1 MNVFDRLQSI
11 DRRIL
16 YVLIA
21 VVITA
26 PLLIKPSRHPRVVF
40 DEVRNAYELIDRAPD
55 DQLIVMSTVWGAG
68 TLAENG
74 PQTEALMRHMFKRG
88 KKFAVISWNPVGA
101 ELSYGIGRD
110 LERELGKKYGR
121 DWVHLGYNPGPI
133 YIIIRGMGTD
143 FAGTLKKDMFGT
155 SLAELPATRGVKNHK
170 QIAAVA
176 EVTPSATVST
186 WIAYFG
192 MPYNVPIIF
201 CPTAVMAAE
210 AYPFLDSGQIAG
222 MLNGVIGAAQ
232 YETMLGMENER
243 TYAAAASWALSSAH
257 IFIIVLVI
265 LGNIGYALSRIAG
278 GGPGSPRRRGGSR
291 NA

>member
-1 MNVFDRLQSI
+1 MNVFDRLQKI

-21 VVITA
+21 AVITA
-26 PLLIKPSRHPRVVF
+26 PLLIRPSRHPNVIF
-40 DEVRNAYELIDRAPD
+40 DEVRNAYSLIDGVPD
-55 DQLIVMSTVWGAG
+55 DKLIIVSTVWGAG

-74 PQTEALMRHMFKRG
+74 PQTEALMRHMFKSG

-101 ELSYGIGRD
+101 ELSYGIGHD

-133 YIIIRGMGTD
+133 YIVIRGMGTN
-143 FAGTLKKDMFGT
+143 FAGTLKKDRFGT
-155 SLAELPATRGVKNHK
+155 SLTEISVTRDVKNHK

-176 EVTPSATVST
+176 EVTPSGTVAT

-192 MPYNVPIIF
+192 MPYHVPILF

-210 AYPFLDSGQIAG
+210 AYPFIDSGQIVG

-232 YETMLGMENER
+232 YETLLGMENER

-257 IFIIVLVI
+257 IFIILLIV
-265 LGNIGYALSRIAG
+265 LGNVGYALSRRAG
-278 GGPGSPRRRGGSR
+278 AGRGTLRKSGGSPNG
-291 NA
+291 